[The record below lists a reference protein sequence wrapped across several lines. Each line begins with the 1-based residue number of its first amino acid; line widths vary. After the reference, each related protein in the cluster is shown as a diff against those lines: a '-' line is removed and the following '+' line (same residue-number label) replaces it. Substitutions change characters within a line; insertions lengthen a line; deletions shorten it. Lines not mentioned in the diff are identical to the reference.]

1 MPKRMKVFVSVLVA
15 VLLLTVGGVATVM
28 ADGGSTA
35 TVMAD
40 GGSTATD
47 NETGRNGF
55 QARVAGIL
63 GIPQEDLVAAFGQAR
78 EEQREQIRNQATDN
92 CSAYLECPEKFRERW
107 AERHEMWQEK
117 GGQASMR
124 SRHMFTALRGCG
136 RLGQGQPAE

>member
-1 MPKRMKVFVSVLVA
+1 MSKRIKVFVSVLVA
-15 VLLLTVGGVATVM
+15 VVLLTVGGVATVM
-28 ADGGSTA
+28 ADGGST
-35 TVMAD
+35 V
-40 GGSTATD
+40 TD

-55 QARVAGIL
+55 QARVAEIL
-63 GIPQEDLVAAFGQAR
+63 GISAEDLVAAFGQAR
-78 EEQREQIRNQATDN
+78 EEQREQIRNQATDD
-92 CSAYLECPEKFRERW
+92 CSAYPECPEKFRERW